1 MAGHATVDGESATG
15 KRLRVLVVR
24 ASFASL
30 GGAERE
36 LLTVLRDWGQRWEV
50 TVATLAL
57 PKAAQELS
65 AGLKVKWL
73 KPDVDLELPSGG
85 LAEITG
91 KASKVAS
98 QAWKSVPGL
107 DEAIAN
113 VDVAHISVCRGSLEI
128 LPLLPSGLGV
138 HYHCLEPPRW
148 LYEDVLHR
156 KIDGRH
162 KRPQWLTNLL
172 FRSQKK
178 ADRRLVKQLLGR
190 KGSAISGNS
199 HHIQA
204 NLGKFY
210 DLHVDSSLANG
221 EPPARDAAGRT
232 LGPSVLMHVVDL
244 ADWSEAADNA
254 ETATE
259 LPLTPDSP
267 YVVTVGRLGWVKGAW
282 ETVHSLAGTG
292 LGLAQVGGGNE
303 ADKARLQAEA
313 KRLGVL
319 FWSMPRLEQAALRK
333 LVRGAVAMVSHAHD
347 EPFGLTPIE
356 AMAVGVP
363 ALFVDEGGFHYTMTD
378 ADSGRLLP
386 RPPLNTASDHPDM
399 AAWHQAYAQAQDA
412 DIRRDWAVAGRK
424 HVEGGF
430 TLEVQ
435 AQALERLLRNCVE
448 YAN

>member
-15 KRLRVLVVR
+15 VRLRVLVVR

-50 TVATLAL
+50 TVATLSL
-57 PKAAQELS
+57 PKAAQELA

-73 KPDVDLELPSGG
+73 KPEVDLELPSGG
-85 LAEITG
+85 SAEITA

-98 QAWKSVPGL
+98 KAWKSVPGL
-107 DEAIAN
+107 AEAIAN

-128 LPLLPSGLGV
+128 IPLLPSGLGV

-162 KRPQWLTNLL
+162 KRPQWLTKLL

-178 ADRRLVKQLLGR
+178 ADQRLVKQLLER

-221 EPPARDAAGRT
+221 EPPARDVAGRA

-244 ADWSEAADNA
+244 ADWPEAADNA
-254 ETATE
+254 EAATE

-292 LGLAQVGGGNE
+292 LGLAQVGGGDDS
-303 ADKARLQAEA
+303 DKARLRAEA
-313 KRLGVL
+313 QRLGVP
-319 FWSMPRLEQAALRK
+319 FWAMPRLEQAALRK
-333 LVRGAVAMVSHAHD
+333 LVRGAVAMVSHAHS

-363 ALFVDEGGFHYTMTD
+363 ALFVDEGGFHYTMTG
-378 ADSGRLLP
+378 AGSGQLLP
-386 RPPLNTASDHPDM
+386 RPPLSAASDHPDM
-399 AAWHQAYAQAQDA
+399 AAWHQAYDQAQDA
-412 DIRRDWAVAGRK
+412 DIRRDWAVAGRN

-435 AQALERLLRNCVE
+435 AQALERLLRDCIKHAV
-448 YAN
+448 

>member
-1 MAGHATVDGESATG
+1 MAGHDTVDGESATG
-15 KRLRVLVVR
+15 ERLRVLVVR
-24 ASFASL
+24 ASFANL

-57 PKAAQELS
+57 PKEAQEL
-65 AGLKVKWL
+65 APGLKVKWL
-73 KPDVDLELPSGG
+73 KPEVDLELPSGG

-156 KIDGRH
+156 KIEGRR

-210 DLHVDSSLANG
+210 DLEVNSSLVNG
-221 EPPARDAAGRT
+221 EPPARDAAGRA

-254 ETATE
+254 ETETE

-267 YVVTVGRLGWVKGAW
+267 YVVTVGRLGWVKGTW

-292 LGLAQVGGGNE
+292 LGLAQVGGGDA
-303 ADKARLQAEA
+303 ADKARLQSEA
-313 KRLGVL
+313 KRLGVP

-333 LVRGAVAMVSHAHD
+333 LVRGAVAMVSHAHG

-363 ALFVDEGGFHYTMTD
+363 ALFVDEGGFHYTMTG

-435 AQALERLLRNCVE
+435 ALALERLLRNCIE

>member
-24 ASFASL
+24 ASFSSL

-57 PKAAQELS
+57 PKEAQELA

-73 KPDVDLELPSGG
+73 KPEADLIIPSGG

-98 QAWKSVPGL
+98 KAWKSVPGL
-107 DEAIAN
+107 AETIAN

-178 ADRRLVKQLLGR
+178 ADRRLVKQLLRR
-190 KGSAISGNS
+190 KGSVISGNS

-210 DLHVDSSLANG
+210 DLQVNSSLVNG
-221 EPPARDAAGRT
+221 EPPARDTAGRA

-254 ETATE
+254 EAATE

-292 LGLAQVGGGNE
+292 LGLAQVGGGDA
-303 ADKARLQAEA
+303 ADKALLQSEA
-313 KRLGVL
+313 KRLGVPY
-319 FWSMPRLEQAALRK
+319 WSMPRLEQAALRK
-333 LVRGAVAMVSHAHD
+333 LVRGAVAMVSHAHG

-363 ALFVDEGGFHYTMTD
+363 ALFVDEGGFHFTMTG
-378 ADSGRLLP
+378 ADSGKLLP
-386 RPPLNTASDHPDM
+386 RPLLNTASDHPDM

-435 AQALERLLRNCVE
+435 ALALERLLRNCIE